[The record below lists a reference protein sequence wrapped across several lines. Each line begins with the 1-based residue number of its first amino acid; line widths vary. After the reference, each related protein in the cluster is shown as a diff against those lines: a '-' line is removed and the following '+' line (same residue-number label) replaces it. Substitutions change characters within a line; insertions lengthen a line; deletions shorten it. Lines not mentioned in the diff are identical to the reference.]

1 MDFYCV
7 FGEPLRASSEQDV
20 FNYLGMEYKEPNE
33 RNV

>member
-7 FGEPLRASSEQDV
+7 SGEPLRVTSEQDI
-20 FNYLGMEYKEPNE
+20 FNYLGMEPNE